1 MSPDINSPVHHCLII
16 FACVLPFIGFLSG
29 NPTAMV
35 ITMIIGGLIAIPY
48 FAVLAQAEH
57 KEREEKQ

>member
-1 MSPDINSPVHHCLII
+1 MSPDINSPVHHFLII

-29 NPTAMV
+29 SPTAMV
-35 ITMIIGGLIAIPY
+35 ITLIIGGLIAMPY

-57 KEREEKQ
+57 EERRKDQ